1 MFSLLL
7 EVLDRQIL
15 VLASICLI
23 RTWIKMVPS
32 STTLSKMM
40 SISKNTTTF
49 YLNLQQETKV
59 INDSIAVRIKINF
72 FDS

>member
-40 SISKNTTTF
+40 SISKNTMTF